1 MICSLRTP
9 KQHGQMSDQA
19 FLLRSYEQKNIH
31 SHRTGRIVVLCTAVS
46 MMKQMLLSTAGTA
59 SWALALS
66 ATH

>member
-19 FLLRSYEQKNIH
+19 FLLRFYEQKNIL
-31 SHRTGRIVVLCTAVS
+31 SNRTGRIVVLCTAVS
-46 MMKQMLLSTAGTA
+46 MMKQMLLGTAGTA